1 MSKYCA
7 VRILSFWFIQ
17 QMKIQVVKHIE
28 ILIINVE
35 LYSEKPNNDLQFW
48 VFEEDQK
55 IPTSP
60 RIIFF

>member
-1 MSKYCA
+1 
-7 VRILSFWFIQ
+7 
-17 QMKIQVVKHIE
+17 MKIQVVKHIE

-35 LYSEKPNNDLQFW
+35 IYSEKPNNDLQFW

-55 IPTSP
+55 IPTYP